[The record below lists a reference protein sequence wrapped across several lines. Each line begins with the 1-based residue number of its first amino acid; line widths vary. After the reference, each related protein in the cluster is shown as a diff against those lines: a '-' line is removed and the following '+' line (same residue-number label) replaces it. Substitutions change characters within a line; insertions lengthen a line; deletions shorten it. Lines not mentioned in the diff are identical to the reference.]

1 MQSGEEQEQFLV
13 SRGYFREGASVPVET
28 LLRWGRGELE
38 RVGLPQV
45 EARWLLEWALGESL
59 GVRTHAGIRAAEK
72 YRSAISQRRSRV
84 PFQHITG
91 EMSFRYLTLK
101 AGPGVFV
108 ARPETETLVDLAL
121 ATLEPGS
128 AVVADLCAG
137 SGAIG
142 LALATERSDTQV
154 TMVEISPAAGR
165 YLETNTRRVGQFAAG
180 SRVRICMED
189 ATGALAGSEETL
201 DLVVSNPPYVGIV
214 DAPTQPEAL
223 ADPEIALFGGGE
235 DGLVTPR
242 GIVTRAYEL
251 LRKHGT
257 LLMEHGEDQGAAL
270 VGHAV
275 NVGFYSAETVD
286 DLTGRPR
293 FLRAVK

>member
-1 MQSGEEQEQFLV
+1 M
-13 SRGYFREGASVPVET
+13 SRGYSREGASVPVEM

-38 RVGLPQV
+38 RVGIPQV
-45 EARWLLEWALGESL
+45 EARWLLEWALGEPL

-108 ARPETETLVDLAL
+108 TRPETETLVDLAL

-142 LALATERSDTQV
+142 LALATERADTQV
-154 TMVEISPAAGR
+154 TMVEISPAASR